1 MIQLDKTN
9 YVFLKAVSS
18 EYADNFF
25 NKGEIF
31 FNTIGYYQDLEKN
44 NDNIGDRME
53 NVILNI
59 PIGTFQF
66 IPEIIS
72 DSTIFNDIK
81 KTEDVFKSSPKI
93 PFENLHGVRKNYNDV
108 VHCLCFSSIKIMDD
122 GEQMSICI
130 DPHFIE
136 RFSGSQFYLIHDT
149 QDYINRIYSEL
160 KKIGCKAIKSG
171 LVEYYKEEDEIIHLY
186 GDPFKKSERFKYQN
200 EFRIFVQKSTSGPL
214 TINIGSL
221 SDIAIDVTN
230 LLGKITPKNTDE

>member
-9 YVFLKAVSS
+9 YCFMKAVSS

-31 FNTIGYYQDLEKN
+31 FNTIGYYQDLGKN
-44 NDNIGDRME
+44 DDNIGDRME
-53 NVILNI
+53 NVFLKIDK
-59 PIGTFQF
+59 GKFQF
-66 IPEIIS
+66 NP
-72 DSTIFNDIK
+72 DIK

-122 GEQMSICI
+122 GEQMLIGI
-130 DPHFIE
+130 DPLFIE

-149 QDYINRIYSEL
+149 QDYINRIYLEL

-171 LVEYYKEEDEIIHLY
+171 LVEYYKDEDEIIHLY
-186 GDPFKKSERFKYQN
+186 GDPFKKRERFKYQN

-230 LLGKITPKNTDE
+230 LLGKITQKNTDE

>member
-9 YVFLKAVSS
+9 YCFMKAVSS

-31 FNTIGYYQDLEKN
+31 FNTIGYYQDLGKT

-53 NVILNI
+53 NVILQI
-59 PIGTFQF
+59 PTGKFQF
-66 IPEIIS
+66 KP
-72 DSTIFNDIK
+72 DIK

-108 VHCLCFSSIKIMDD
+108 VHCLCFSSFKIMDD
-122 GEQMSICI
+122 GEQMLICI
-130 DPHFIE
+130 DPLFIK

-186 GDPFKKSERFKYQN
+186 GDPFKKREKFKYQN
-200 EFRIFVQKSTSGPL
+200 EYRIFVQKSTSGPL
-214 TINIGSL
+214 IINIGSL

-230 LLGKITPKNTDE
+230 LLGTIHSIV